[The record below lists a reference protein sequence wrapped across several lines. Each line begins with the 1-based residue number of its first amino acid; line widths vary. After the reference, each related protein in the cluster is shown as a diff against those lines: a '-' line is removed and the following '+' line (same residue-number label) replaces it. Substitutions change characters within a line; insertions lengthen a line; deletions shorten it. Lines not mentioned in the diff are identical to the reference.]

1 MAARGHGAAR
11 RWLLVAVLVAVLA
24 ALPSIVRA
32 LPAFDAATSAAQ
44 LRTRVLASAGLRFS
58 GFAQSA
64 GGLSLPVT
72 DQLTSLSDLF
82 SERTTMRV
90 WWRGA
95 RDNRVDVVTPS
106 GETGIH
112 TDPTG
117 TWTWQYEA
125 NRVDRSE
132 RAPLSLPAPPDL
144 LPNALGQR
152 LLSEAHSAELS
163 RIAPARVAGRNALGL
178 RLVPSESAASVAR
191 VDIWVDQ
198 ETGLP
203 LKVQAFAKG
212 TRLPAID
219 THFLDLD
226 LSAPAADVVAF
237 TPPVGAHVSRRDDA
251 DLIREAGRRVSRVSL
266 PDTLAGLGRR
276 AIQGAPDAVGVYG
289 RGVTLLA
296 VIPLPDRLAGS
307 LRQVAESSPAAISDA
322 LGLRLAAGPVGLM
335 LVGGPLGRS
344 YLLTGTVTLD
354 ALATAARQLPQ
365 LGGGA

>member
-11 RWLLVAVLVAVLA
+11 RWLLVAALVAVLA

-32 LPAFDAATSAAQ
+32 LPASDSATSAAQ
-44 LRTRVLASAGLRFS
+44 LRARAIASAGLRFS

-72 DQLTSLSDLF
+72 DQLTSLSNLF
-82 SERTTMRV
+82 SERTTMRI

-112 TDPTG
+112 TDAAG

-125 NRVDRSE
+125 NRVSRTES
-132 RAPLSLPAPPDL
+132 APLSLPAPPDL

-152 LLSEAHSAELS
+152 LLSEARDGELS
-163 RIAPARVAGRNALGL
+163 RIPPARVAGRNALGV
-178 RLVPSESAASVAR
+178 RLIPSESAASVAR

-198 ETGLP
+198 ATGLP
-203 LKVQAFAKG
+203 LRVQAFAKG
-212 TRLPAID
+212 ARLPAID

-226 LSAPAADVVAF
+226 LTAPAADVVAF
-237 TPPVGAHVSRRDDA
+237 TPPGGAHVSRSDDE
-251 DLIREAGRRVSRVSL
+251 DLIREAGRRVSRVAL
-266 PDTLAGLGRR
+266 PNTLAGLPRR
-276 AIQGAPDAVGVYG
+276 GIEGAPDAVGVYG

-296 VIPLPDRLAGS
+296 VIPLSNRLADS
-307 LRQVAESSPAAISDA
+307 LRQVAESSPAAISDD

-335 LVGGPLGRS
+335 LVDGPFGRS